1 MDNSAIPQAQS
12 LDVSHYPGESSR
24 KAGGQCGGINSYILC
39 LLIFR
44 QVRFSRDRGLTY
56 SIRAVRLAAV
66 LI

>member
-1 MDNSAIPQAQS
+1 MKNSALLEAKPRAAIPA
-12 LDVSHYPGESSR
+12 LRTLGE

-39 LLIFR
+39 LLLFR
-44 QVRFSRDRGLTY
+44 QMRFSRDRGLTY